1 MACDVSPC
9 LAPPAPLLALIADVF
24 ARSVG
29 SPLSPDMIDLV
40 ACDVALLAVVQ
51 WWAFSVMASDAME
64 NVPPEK
70 G

>member
-9 LAPPAPLLALIADVF
+9 LASPAPLLALIADVLE
-24 ARSVG
+24 RSGG
-29 SPLSPDMIDLV
+29 SPLSPDMIDLI

-51 WWAFSVMASDAME
+51 RWAFSVMASDARE
-64 NVPPEK
+64 EVPSKK